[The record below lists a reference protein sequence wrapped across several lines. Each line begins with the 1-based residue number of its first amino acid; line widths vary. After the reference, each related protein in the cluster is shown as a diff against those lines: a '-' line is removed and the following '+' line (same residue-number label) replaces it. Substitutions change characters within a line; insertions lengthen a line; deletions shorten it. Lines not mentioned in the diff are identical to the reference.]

1 MGDMTMADDQIDT
14 LNSLLKTTIDSVNG
28 YRNSAEELDSER
40 LRQAFQQ
47 NASEREQVVQRLT
60 EEVRRMGGEPADSGS
75 AMGQA
80 HHVWEDIK
88 GAISGHD
95 EQVVVNQTESAED
108 YLKEQ
113 YEDALDKLNGDA
125 RQVVEQCY
133 QQVRQG
139 HDEISRMKHAME
151 AAD

>member
-1 MGDMTMADDQIDT
+1 MADDQIDT

-40 LRQAFQQ
+40 LRDVFRD
-47 NASEREQVVQRLT
+47 NASERERVVERLR

-75 AMGQA
+75 AMGQM
-80 HHVWEDIK
+80 HHVWEDLK
-88 GAISGHD
+88 GAITGHD
-95 EQVVVNQTESAED
+95 EQAVINQTESAED
-108 YLKEQ
+108 YLKGQ
-113 YEDALDKLNGDA
+113 FEDALENLTGDP

-133 QQVRQG
+133 QQVRRG

-151 AAD
+151 AAG